1 MTSPFVKPNTEYG
14 RDLDILKAASMDA
27 AQYLAI
33 MEGIPLEEAIEF
45 VTAST
50 AKGGALEVVDPA
62 TRVLVRDKKKGRTR
76 QVVPF
81 SAFLQSTEEQNLL
94 MAPTM
99 TNYTSPHTQR
109 SILSEYIDGNVA
121 KRKVVKKAG
130 QKDKANGDHE
140 AAGIKHVLQSTFKI
154 KNNSLSGAHLSAH
167 NSLYLKSAHPTL
179 TTCCRSATSLSNA
192 NTERFTQGNRHYR
205 NADIAI
211 NNIVSVVQCSD
222 YERIEMAMEA
232 YGLHYPTA
240 DEVVAAV
247 HRSTDQYWN
256 SPERF
261 VRIEEYI
268 RNLTPLQRA
277 AYLYSQ
283 DMYHLAKFNDAIVR
297 KLITPFAVK
306 ATSPVVDARE
316 WISKMDA
323 DVTALIGIVCAEELK
338 GSTWWD
344 LKLLHNYG
352 PSKLHEFG
360 CLPTDVIT
368 EAIALLK
375 SDDPSKSLLYPGNQD
390 DVKLA
395 ITIFTQWNKKPYD
408 LVECHTRYGLIGAQV
423 KQTYETIEKFS
434 LLIKAFWCTDN
445 PPPSMA
451 HFPTSIR
458 KSVIVSDTDSTIFT
472 VQDWV
477 KWYNH
482 GELGFDEVSN
492 GVGAAMVYLTSQTTV
507 HLLAQLSGGMGV
519 VPEHISKLEMK
530 NEFFFPVLS
539 LTTKAKHY
547 FSYQSACEGNVYDE
561 LEPEYKGVSL
571 KNSKI
576 PKHIMKRFNA
586 FTEGIMDDV
595 MAGKKL
601 SMRALLQ
608 SAVDVE
614 DEITSSLI
622 NGKTE
627 YLQFAAVKDK
637 VSYKNPDSSP
647 YVHYEMWE
655 KVFAPKYGAAPPPPY
670 VGVKLSLD
678 IPNSTGIKVW
688 LSKIQD
694 PDIRHRMETWLTAQN
709 KKDYKIAILPLE
721 VVSQVGVPEELLLAK
736 DIRKVCA
743 TLLEPFILVLESMGI
758 YMKNTYNSKLPSD
771 FLKDLPFLTEV

>member
-27 AQYLAI
+27 AQYLAT

-50 AKGGALEVVDPA
+50 ANGGALEVVDPA

-81 SAFLQSTEEQNLL
+81 SVFLQSTEEQNLL

-99 TNYTSPHTQR
+99 TNYTSPHEQR

-222 YERIEMAMEA
+222 YERIELAMEA
-232 YGLHYPTA
+232 YKLHYPTA

-261 VRIEEYI
+261 ERIEKYI
-268 RNLTPLQRA
+268 RNLTKLQRA

-283 DMYHLAKFNDAIVR
+283 DMYHLTMYNDEVVRGLVTPLAI
-297 KLITPFAVK
+297 K
-306 ATSPVVDARE
+306 ATVPITDAKD
-316 WISKMDA
+316 WIGKMDA
-323 DVTALIGIVCAEELK
+323 DVTALIGIVCAAELK

-344 LKLLHNYG
+344 LEKDDLHRYQLL
-352 PSKLHEFG
+352 
-360 CLPTDVIT
+360 
-368 EAIALLK
+368 
-375 SDDPSKSLLYPGNQD
+375 
-390 DVKLA
+390 
-395 ITIFTQWNKKPYD
+395 
-408 LVECHTRYGLIGAQV
+408 GAQV

-482 GELGFDEVSN
+482 GVLGFDEVSN

-637 VSYKNPDSSP
+637 VSYKNPESSP

>member
-14 RDLDILKAASMDA
+14 RDLDILGAARMDSA
-27 AQYLAI
+27 NFLAT
-33 MEGIPLEEAIEF
+33 MEGITLDEALEF
-45 VTAST
+45 VDGVTG
-50 AKGGALEVVDPA
+50 KGGALEVVDPP
-62 TRVLVRDKKKGRTR
+62 TKVLVRDKKKGRTR
-76 QVVPF
+76 QVFPF
-81 SAFLQSTEEQNLL
+81 SQFLKSTEEQNLL

-205 NADIAI
+205 NADITI

-232 YGLHYPTA
+232 YKLHYPSA
-240 DEVVAAV
+240 DEVVEAV

-261 VRIEEYI
+261 ARIETYI

-283 DMYHLAKFNDAIVR
+283 DMYHLTKFNDEVVR
-297 KLITPFAVK
+297 QLITPLAVK
-306 ATSPVVDARE
+306 ATVPIADAKD
-316 WISKMDA
+316 WINKMDA
-323 DVTALIGIVCAEELK
+323 DVTALIGIVCAAELK

-344 LKLLHNYG
+344 LEKDDLHRYQLL
-352 PSKLHEFG
+352 
-360 CLPTDVIT
+360 
-368 EAIALLK
+368 
-375 SDDPSKSLLYPGNQD
+375 
-390 DVKLA
+390 
-395 ITIFTQWNKKPYD
+395 
-408 LVECHTRYGLIGAQV
+408 GAQV
-423 KQTYETIEKFS
+423 KQTYDIIEKFS

-477 KWYNH
+477 KWYNN

-576 PKHIMKRFNA
+576 PKHIMARFNA

-614 DEITSSLI
+614 NEITSSLI

-637 VSYKNPDSSP
+637 VSYKNPESSP

-655 KVFAPKYGAAPPPPY
+655 KVFAPKYGSAPPPPY

-688 LSKIQD
+688 LSKIED
-694 PDIRHRMETWLTAQN
+694 HDIRNRMENWLTAQG